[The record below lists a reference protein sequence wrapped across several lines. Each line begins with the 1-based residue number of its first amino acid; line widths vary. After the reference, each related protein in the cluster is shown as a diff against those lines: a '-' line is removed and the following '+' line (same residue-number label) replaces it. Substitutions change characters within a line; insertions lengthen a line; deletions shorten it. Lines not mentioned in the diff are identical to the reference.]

1 MYPTN
6 FYEMCD
12 PDISVWLSACSVRLP
27 TYQLMSIYRAAYLP
41 TYLHKTNGSY
51 FILLL
56 RLMIQKTNMI

>member
-56 RLMIQKTNMI
+56 R